1 MAREPPIDLKEYLIC
16 SIVGLIDTS
25 VSWLSSYL
33 KDDSAFREDLESI
46 WQEMKPLYEK
56 KSWIC
61 TYKESEDD
69 FSSRMCTEVDL
80 YFLVTVHHEMGHPIL

>member
-25 VSWLSSYL
+25 FSKYL
-33 KDDSAFREDLESI
+33 KDDSAFREVLESI

-56 KSWIC
+56 NHGYVVC
-61 TYKESEDD
+61 TEKVSEDD
-69 FSSRMCTEVDL
+69 FSSKMCTEVDL